1 MNMRPLS
8 PHLQIY
14 GPTRTMVLSILHRL
28 TGIALSVSVIALVA
42 WLVAL
47 ADNTTA
53 YAGVLVLLRSPIGVG
68 VLCLLISAF
77 AYHLCAGIRHLVFDS
92 GRALERPEARQ
103 SALILIAAACV
114 LAALGIFW
122 MLKAHA

>member
-1 MNMRPLS
+1 MTMRPLS

-28 TGIALSVSVIALVA
+28 TGVALSVSILALVA

-47 ADNTTA
+47 AWNETA
-53 YAGVLVLLRSPIGVG
+53 YAHVLALLRSPLGMV
-68 VLCLLISAF
+68 VLCLLLSTF

-92 GRALERPEARQ
+92 GRALERREARQ
-103 SALILIAAACV
+103 SALILITSACV
-114 LAALGIFW
+114 LAVLGVLW
-122 MLKAHA
+122 MLKAHS